1 MMRFELFAAMRY
13 LRGKRRNRFISLISL
28 ISVAGVAVGVMTLII
43 VMSVMT
49 GFDIALRDTIV
60 GNRAHFTVHAP
71 MSDTIEDYEQVI
83 AEIEALSPDIL
94 GSAPVV
100 QIQSLLT
107 ATTGYS
113 PGMQEGA
120 YIIGIDPER
129 ETKVTYL
136 DENMSSNGGRDY
148 GRGEMPGRKEI
159 VLGYVLAS
167 NLRVGIG
174 DKISVLT
181 GKGSITPF
189 GPREGQKLILT
200 VSGISQAQMHDFDA
214 LYAWVN
220 LKTARLLTGETGV
233 HGVHCRIKNPDDAE
247 TLKMLIEDNTG
258 YRVQTWFENQEAFFM
273 ALQQEKFAM
282 FIILIFIVLVAAF
295 NITSTLIMM
304 VMEKK
309 RDIGILRTL
318 GASSNLVLRLFMV
331 EGLFIGIGGTIAGV
345 VAGTLLSFYLNPVA
359 EFLAGLFGIDLFN
372 SQIYYFDR
380 IPVSV
385 VPHDVLYITI
395 VSVIL
400 SFLSTLYPAWSASR
414 LNPVDALR
422 HE

>member
-1 MMRFELFAAMRY
+1 MRY

-60 GNRAHFTVHAP
+60 GNRAHFTVHSP
-71 MSDTIEDYEQVI
+71 ISDTIEDYEKVI
-83 AEIEALSPDIL
+83 TDIETLCPEIL
-94 GSAPVV
+94 GSGPLV
-100 QIQSLLT
+100 QIESLIESKS
-107 ATTGYS
+107 GYRKGTRS
-113 PGMQEGA
+113 GA
-120 YIIGIDPER
+120 YTIGIHPEM
-129 ETKVTYL
+129 ESNVTYL
-136 DENMSSNGGRDY
+136 DDNLTDKDGRQF
-148 GRGEMPGRKEI
+148 GRGEMPGHKEV
-159 VLGYVLAS
+159 VLGYILAQ
-167 NLRVGIG
+167 NLGVGLGDQVRVFTGRSS
-174 DKISVLT
+174 ISPMGVGM
-181 GKGSITPF
+181 GKGPLL
-189 GPREGQKLILT
+189 R

-214 LYAWVN
+214 LYAWVD
-220 LKTARLLTGETGV
+220 LGTARLLTGEDGV
-233 HGVHCRIKNPDDAE
+233 HAIHCRIADPDQAE
-247 TLKMLIEDNTG
+247 IFKDRIEANTG
-258 YRVQTWFENQEAFFM
+258 YRVQTWFENQMAFFM

-282 FIILIFIVLVAAF
+282 FIILIFIVLVATF

-318 GASSNLVLRLFMV
+318 GASSGTILRLFMV
-331 EGLFIGIGGTIAGV
+331 EGLFIGLGGTALGV
-345 VAGTLLSFYLNPVA
+345 IAGTLLSYYLNPVA
-359 EFLAGLFGIDLFN
+359 EAIAKLFRIDLFN
-372 SQIYYFDR
+372 SQIYYFDQ

-385 VPHDVLYITI
+385 ELRDVIYITI